1 MHSLHMQIMTCAC
14 RPQNRVQHSLLPNL
28 WRPRQND
35 GVAEAADLA
44 WASGTEDAAGVAE
57 PI

>member
-1 MHSLHMQIMTCAC
+1 MQIMTCAC

-28 WRPRQND
+28 WRPTKND